1 MKMKQMINL
10 YEFRKAFMDYGRED
24 NFSYDGLEVL
34 FNYLQDY
41 EELTGVEVELDVIAI
56 CCDFTESTIKEA
68 LECYELDSLDEL
80 VSNRLVLPINEESII
95 YLNY

>member
-41 EELTGVEVELDVIAI
+41 EESTGVEVELDVI
-56 CCDFTESTIKEA
+56 CDFTESTIKEA

-80 VSNRLVLPINEESII
+80 VSNTLVLPIDEESII